1 MIDQNGKPMI
11 SFIDKGVKKVN
22 VGTKLSDFKIE
33 RQLGSG
39 HFGSVQLV
47 RSLITNKLY
56 AMKEIKGSA
65 YKTEEQKKEVERE
78 IKLLENLDHPHVIR
92 YFTSFRENDNFYII
106 TEYIN
111 GGSLDSLIKKNI
123 LKKKLFD
130 EKILWEFLIQILSGL
145 LYLHETKKIIH
156 RDIKPDNLL
165 LDYDGNIKISDFGI
179 SAINSETAE
188 DLLKCHNTM
197 TGPIQF
203 MSPEMG
209 LRLNYDFK
217 SDIYML
223 GLTFFY
229 MMSNTLPE
237 KKLDLG
243 PIIVPIKDQ
252 NAKLPES
259 YSESLR
265 SFVQKLLNKYEER
278 PSTKRAYSEAVTFYS
293 FKYLKMT
300 SVCSALQC
308 FWSIPIFCQYFK
320 GDSVKKYV
328 EDNNQE
334 KKYLLTKT
342 FKDAFM
348 NINPTNFNF
357 ETAKLECLKFRI
369 VLYAR
374 KESLLFSPE
383 ISLDNLIP
391 DIINKLHNEL
401 HKPIDT
407 SQDQGDNDINTEDYN
422 NSPEKIDET
431 NEQSVIA
438 ATVKKFTEKCRSK
451 MSDLFFYLSKAYHEC
466 PDCGRKLK
474 YACNICCVCGL
485 YPYRASLYLTKK
497 DLNIYDLFKHY
508 QKKRLFIDQ
517 NDNCPNCG
525 KVQKSINRTKSLYT
539 CPPNFV
545 LEVSSENEDKYNLTI
560 NEFINLENFVERK
573 DISKVQYKLVGAIFI
588 ETKEGE
594 GKKYVSITRKDNGG
608 WIYFNGN
615 SIQDCTFNDLANHKK
630 LQNLF
635 YTST

>member
-1 MIDQNGKPMI
+1 MIDQNGKPII
-11 SFIDKGVKKVN
+11 SFIDKGVKKVD
-22 VGTKLSDFKIE
+22 VGSKLSDFKIE

-56 AMKEIKGSA
+56 AMKEIKGST
-65 YKTEEQKKEVERE
+65 YKTEDQKKEVERE

-92 YFTSFRENDNFYII
+92 YFNSFRENDNFYII

-123 LKKKLFD
+123 MQKKLFD
-130 EKILWEFLIQILSGL
+130 EKILWEFLIQSLSGL

-165 LDYDGNIKISDFGI
+165 LDYDGNLKISDFGI
-179 SAINSETAE
+179 SAINSESAE

-243 PIIVPIKDQ
+243 PIIIPIKDQ
-252 NAKLPES
+252 NAKMPET
-259 YSESLR
+259 YSETLR
-265 SFVQKLLNKYEER
+265 NFVQKLLKNYEER
-278 PSTKRAYSEAVTFYS
+278 PTTKRAYSEAITFYS
-293 FKYLKMT
+293 FRYLKMT
-300 SVCSALQC
+300 SVCSTLQC
-308 FWSIPIFCQYFK
+308 FWSIPDFCQYFK
-320 GDSVKKYV
+320 GERVKKYV
-328 EDNNQE
+328 EDNNQD

-342 FKDAFM
+342 FKEAFM
-348 NINPTNFNF
+348 NIDPNNFNF
-357 ETAKLECLKFRI
+357 ESARLECLKFRI

-374 KESLLFSPE
+374 KEHLLFSPE
-383 ISLDNLIP
+383 ISLVNLIP

-401 HKPIDT
+401 HKPINK
-407 SQDQGDNDINTEDYN
+407 SQNQGDNDINTEEDN
-422 NSPEKIDET
+422 RPPGKIDET
-431 NEQSVIA
+431 NEQAVIE
-438 ATVKKFTEKCRSK
+438 ATVKKYTEQYRSK
-451 MSDLFFYLSKAYHEC
+451 ISDLFFYLSKACHEC
-466 PDCGRKLK
+466 PDCRKNIK
-474 YACNICCVCGL
+474 YSCSIYCVCAL
-485 YPYRASLYLTKK
+485 YPYRTSLYLTKK
-497 DLNIYDLFKHY
+497 DLNIIDLFKHY

-517 NDNCPNCG
+517 NDNCPTCG
-525 KVQKSINRTKSLYT
+525 KVQKSINRSKILYT

-545 LEVSSENEDKYNLTI
+545 LEVSCENEDKYNLTI
-560 NEFINLENFVERK
+560 DEYINLENFVERK
-573 DISKVQYKLVGAIFI
+573 DISKTKYKLVGAIFF
-588 ETKEGE
+588 ETNDKE
-594 GKKYVSITRKDNGG
+594 GKKYVSITRKENGG

-615 SIQDCTFNDLANHKK
+615 TVEDCTFNDLANHKK

-635 YTST
+635 YTSA